1 MGQAD
6 LHIHTIYSYDGT
18 ATLEAVL
25 KHARRAGLDVI
36 AITDHEEIRGAL
48 RAEELG
54 YQYELGVIPGIE
66 VSTAE
71 GHLLTLFVRTLIP
84 AGQSLIETLQRV
96 YEAGGLA
103 IAAHPL
109 ALGAHSLNETAIRRA
124 LETPIGQQTLLGV
137 ETLNAS
143 LFYRGSN
150 LRAARLAQRVGLA
163 TVGCSDSHV
172 GWNIGHARTLFRG
185 NTPQD
190 LRYALL
196 QKQTRAVYAHPRRT
210 PLFFADH
217 LLRSALRRMGWVST
231 WSDTARSP
239 ALRRMERVH
248 AEI

>member
-25 KHARRAGLDVI
+25 KHARRAGLDII
-36 AITDHEEIRGAL
+36 AITDHDEIRGAL

-54 YQYELGVIPGIE
+54 FQYQVGVIPGIE

-71 GHLLTLFVRTLIP
+71 GHLLTLFVRALIP
-84 AGQSLIETLQRV
+84 AGKSLIETLQRV
-96 YEAGGLA
+96 YESGGLA

-109 ALGAHSLNETAIRRA
+109 ALGAHSLSETAIRRA
-124 LETPIGQQTLLGV
+124 LETPIGQQTLLAV

-150 LRAARLAQRVGLA
+150 LRAAQLSQRVGLA
-163 TVGCSDSHV
+163 SVGCSDSHV

-185 NTPQD
+185 KTPHD
-190 LRYALL
+190 LRIALL
-196 QKQTRAVYAHPRRT
+196 QRQTQAVYAHPHRT

-217 LLRSALRRMGWVST
+217 LLRSVLRRMGWVST
-231 WSDTARSP
+231 WADTARSP
-239 ALRRMERVH
+239 MLQRMERISL
-248 AEI
+248 EI